1 MNIRIRISL
10 LIAVLLLAASTAFAE
25 RGPRHDRMNQRPGGE
40 FGTQVIEHLTRAIR
54 QLDLSDE
61 QRESIRSDLKGLKES
76 LQPTIKEL
84 HQGRKELHGLVTADS
99 YDADAVSAIAENQ
112 GDLVAEITTIASGA
126 AAGVL
131 AQLSDEQ
138 RAELMAMG
146 EERRAHRE
154 GHREKMK
161 AHKKE
166 RMEKREQET
175 AVGN

>member
-1 MNIRIRISL
+1 MNKRISISL
-10 LIAVLLLAASTAFAE
+10 LMAVILLAASTASAE
-25 RGPRHDRMNQRPGGE
+25 RGPSHDRMNQRPGGE

-54 QLDLSDE
+54 RLDLSDE
-61 QRESIRSDLKGLKES
+61 QRESIRNDLKGLRTS
-76 LQPTIKEL
+76 LKPTIKEL

-99 YDADAVSAIAENQ
+99 YDADAVAAIAEHQ
-112 GDLVAEITTIASGA
+112 GDLVAEISTIASGV

-131 AQLSDEQ
+131 AQLSDQQ

-146 EERRAHRE
+146 EERRTHRD

-166 RMEKREQET
+166 RMEKRQQE
-175 AVGN
+175 AAESN